1 MALDTYTGL
10 VEAIGGWLNRG
21 TTLDARI
28 PDFIRLTES
37 RLNKILD
44 DPEME
49 VTSTATSSGQYLAL
63 PSDFG
68 ELRTIRIGNYRLSQN
83 TAADFSGFSTSVG
96 GIPRVYSISDG
107 QLAFAPIPATGS
119 GVSITYIRRVPA
131 LTATAPTNWMLS
143 LAPEVYLYGS
153 LLAAEG
159 YLMNDERLPMLKS
172 AYEEA
177 IGDLRADASRRRWGA
192 APLAPRIRRT

>member
-1 MALDTYTGL
+1 MALANYTDLTG
-10 VEAIGGWLNRG
+10 AISAWLNKG

-49 VTSTATSSGQYLAL
+49 VTATAATAGRYLGL

-68 ELRTIRIGNYRLSQN
+68 ELRSISVGGYRLKGA
-83 TAADFSGFSTSVG
+83 TTADFSGFSTVA
-96 GIPRVYSISDG
+96 GIPRTYAIYDG
-107 QLAFAPIPATGS
+107 QIAFAPVPATGS
-119 GVSITYIRRVPA
+119 DVEIVYTRRIPA
-131 LTATAPTNWMLS
+131 LTSGAPTNWLMS

-153 LLAAEG
+153 LLAAEL
-159 YLMNDERLPMLKS
+159 YLWNDERLPTIKA

-177 IGDLRADASRRRWGA
+177 VNDLKSDAVRRRWGA
-192 APLAPRIRRT
+192 APLAPRLGRT